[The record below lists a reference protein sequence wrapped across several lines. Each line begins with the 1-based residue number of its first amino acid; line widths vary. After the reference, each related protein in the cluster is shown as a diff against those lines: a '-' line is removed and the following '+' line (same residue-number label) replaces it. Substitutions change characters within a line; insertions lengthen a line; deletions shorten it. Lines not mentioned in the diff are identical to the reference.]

1 MEKSLCKIAFVG
13 TAVSFT
19 LYLLFGANKFVRS
32 FIDLHG
38 SDPATVSAKYHVPF
52 APSKPL
58 IAIAWPLD
66 FISTMI
72 AELYLISIVHQKQI
86 FPKVFYLSWIVGAV
100 TSSIWTFAFAKELH
114 VISFASIILKLL
126 LLGMQLTVGMIV
138 MKKSEVITERQ
149 RWFLERIVMDSLG
162 ILTTW
167 TITAF
172 SAIVTHVLAWEYSAH
187 LEVPVF
193 RDWISFEVACIAGI
207 GTLVTSFAIW
217 TICDLVLFPSY
228 TSCIRTVYP
237 MYVFGGIGIFLSNYD
252 AEKGLNGYNV
262 ICLILGLV
270 ASVIFIYRNKI
281 KGDANKQKD
290 F

>member
-1 MEKSLCKIAFVG
+1 MEKSLCKIAFVN
-13 TAVSFT
+13 TAVTFV
-19 LYLLFGANKFVRS
+19 LYILFGGNKFLRS

-38 SDPATVSAKYHVPF
+38 SDPATVAAKYHVPF
-52 APSKPL
+52 APSRP
-58 IAIAWPLD
+58 
-66 FISTMI
+66 M
-72 AELYLISIVHQKQI
+72 
-86 FPKVFYLSWIVGAV
+86 VFYLSWIVGAV
-100 TSSIWTFAFAKELH
+100 SSSIWSFAFAKELH
-114 VISFASIILKLL
+114 VISFASIGLKILL
-126 LLGMQLTVGMIV
+126 LCMQLTVGMIV
-138 MKKSEVITERQ
+138 MKKSNVITERQ
-149 RWFLERIVMDSLG
+149 RWSLERIVMDSLG

-167 TITAF
+167 SITAY
-172 SAIVTHVLAWEYSAH
+172 SSIVTHVLAWEYSAH

-237 MYVFGGIGIFLSNYD
+237 MYVFGGIGIFLANYD

-262 ICLILGLV
+262 ICFMLGIV
-270 ASVIFIYRNKI
+270 ALVIFIYRNKI
-281 KGDANKQKD
+281 KGDVKKQKD